1 MIAFVGPSGSGKT
14 LLTKSLE
21 AFYKAVAMGMIPN
34 GYEPIIVEAVKANM
48 HKKVKPIGDKVV
60 TKEVI
65 SHTTRSPRRGEVNGI
80 HYHFVSLEEF
90 EALERY
96 EETVYNGDHYGL
108 TVNAVNEVLRFA
120 ELPIAVVDQA
130 GVRNIRRI
138 TPDIHAVFIKTNL
151 DVMEK
156 HMRDRGD
163 SEENISKRL
172 NNAIANN
179 ELEYPEADYVIDNT
193 GELSKTLA
201 EAIDIVESLR

>member
-14 LLTKSLE
+14 LLTKSIE

-34 GYEPIIVEAVKANM
+34 GYEPIIIEAVKANM
-48 HKKVKPIGDKVV
+48 DKKVKPVGEKVV

-65 SHTTRSPRRGEVNGI
+65 SHTTRGPRKGEINGI
-80 HYHFVSLEEF
+80 HYYFVSPEEF

-120 ELPIAVVDQA
+120 EIPIAVVDQA
-130 GVRNIRRI
+130 GVRNIRRK

-151 DVMEK
+151 DVMEE
-156 HMRDRGD
+156 HMRARGD

-172 NNAIANN
+172 KNAVANN
-179 ELEYPEADYVIDNT
+179 ELEFPEADYVIDNT
-193 GELSKTLA
+193 GKLSQTLS
-201 EAIDIVESLR
+201 EAIDIIETLR